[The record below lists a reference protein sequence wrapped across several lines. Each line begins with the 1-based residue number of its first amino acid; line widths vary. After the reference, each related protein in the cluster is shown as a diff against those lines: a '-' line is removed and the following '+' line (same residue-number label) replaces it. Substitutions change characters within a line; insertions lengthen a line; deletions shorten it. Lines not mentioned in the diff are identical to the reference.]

1 MSFIIS
7 IESFVFPVNETEVA
21 ASRRDG
27 CTPHTLLRPTG
38 VLAGHAKLITACRD
52 QLQENNTKFLKGQKK
67 KKIEEKQF
75 FFLTFGPA

>member
-27 CTPHTLLRPTG
+27 CAPHTLLRPTG

-52 QLQENNTKFLKGQKK
+52 QLQEITLTVFKRTKK
-67 KKIEEKQF
+67 KKKD
-75 FFLTFGPA
+75 

>member
-27 CTPHTLLRPTG
+27 CTPHTLLRPTEC
-38 VLAGHAKLITACRD
+38 LRATPNLLLPAEINYKKLTLTVFKR
-52 QLQENNTKFLKGQKK
+52 TKK
-67 KKIEEKQF
+67 KKIEEKQV